1 MESESI
7 EYCRLQTCYSADI
20 PGRGASL
27 AINSGHEHIVMASKR
42 KCIYCTPSLRCL
54 PAFPSSRGVREQL
67 AARGN
72 YLYGVRGAPAHR
84 RKPSCIA
91 PAPRGCPAAG
101 EDDERVPLWGY
112 RDRRGGEHAAWGGEP
127 RAVEVHQPLTEF
139 PPVSLG
145 DMATQR
151 KTAVILPATGPL
163 ERGEGARYAVG
174 CPVTGPCCP
183 CTP

>member
-1 MESESI
+1 MIWILNSDLTNMESESI

-67 AARGN
+67 AAWGN

-84 RKPSCIA
+84 RKPSCIT
-91 PAPRGCPAAG
+91 PAPRDCPAAG
-101 EDDERVPLWGY
+101 EQDERVPLWGY
-112 RDRRGGEHAAWGGEP
+112 RDRRGGEHAAWGVSPEP
-127 RAVEVHQPLTEF
+127 LKYTNPLQSS
-139 PPVSLG
+139 PRVLG
-145 DMATQR
+145 RYGDAAEDRRDTPGDR
-151 KTAVILPATGPL
+151 TPRTG
-163 ERGEGARYAVG
+163 
-174 CPVTGPCCP
+174 
-183 CTP
+183 